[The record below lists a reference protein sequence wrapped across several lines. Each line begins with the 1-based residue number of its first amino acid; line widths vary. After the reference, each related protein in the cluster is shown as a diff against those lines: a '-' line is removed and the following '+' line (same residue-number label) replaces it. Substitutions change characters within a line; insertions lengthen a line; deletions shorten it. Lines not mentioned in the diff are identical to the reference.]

1 MKREKIDSSAI
12 RELGWDE
19 TGSEVQY
26 HRTGCARTKR
36 PQKRDGHGDPEL
48 PAPCDCEGGDVYHHA
63 GVPAELHAA
72 VISSMSIGQA
82 FGRSIKA
89 AKHPHTKELL
99 YPHRK
104 VTKP

>member
-12 RELGWDE
+12 RELGHDE

-26 HRTGCARTKR
+26 HRTGCARQSKAVW
-36 PQKRDGHGDPEL
+36 DPISDKML
-48 PAPCDCEGGDVYHHA
+48 QAACNCEGGDVYHHP

-72 VISSMSIGQA
+72 VIGSLSIGQA

-99 YPHRK
+99 YPHVKR
-104 VTKP
+104 